1 MSELNRMADDYK
13 GNDIESLY
21 HSLLRSAG
29 ITFLGGILI
38 ALALAAVLSRGTGG
52 ITSAAP
58 PDLILYPAF
67 AMFLLAALVLTR
79 MGWLRI
85 GAVRRRDVR
94 IEFYRTFSEGE
105 EPEALRVVTRNFINL
120 FEVPVLFYVGV
131 IMSHITHQ
139 GTWLLVG
146 LAWAYVIL
154 RGLHTA
160 IHLTSNDVPMR
171 LAAYAASG
179 LVLLVMWGTLFLRL
193 LFSERSP

>member
-1 MSELNRMADDYK
+1 MAELNRMADDDK

-21 HSLLRSAG
+21 HSLLRGAG

-105 EPEALRVVTRNFINL
+105 EPQALRVVTRNFINL

-131 IMSHITHQ
+131 IMIHITHQ

-179 LVLLVMWGTLFLRL
+179 LVLLVMWGTLFLQL
-193 LFSERSP
+193 LFGS